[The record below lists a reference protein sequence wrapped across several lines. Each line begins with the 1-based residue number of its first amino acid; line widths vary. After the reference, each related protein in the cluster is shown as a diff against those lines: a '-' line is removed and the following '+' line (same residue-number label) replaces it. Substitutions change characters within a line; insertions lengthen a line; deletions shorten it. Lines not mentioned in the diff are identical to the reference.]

1 MQSDC
6 CWPQA
11 STVRSPW
18 FPDEFAAFAHL
29 LCCTSHERTTA
40 LCWLLNAELPS
51 TWNLPSPVAVTVG
64 AVTPPSAP
72 VKVWRLPAVLA
83 AALDVE
89 SDALAVELAAALLEL
104 EAEELSAEQELL
116 SLLLLPVA
124 CEDRSVRC
132 IYIQQ

>member
-1 MQSDC
+1 M
-6 CWPQA
+6 
-11 STVRSPW
+11 
-18 FPDEFAAFAHL
+18 

-89 SDALAVELAAALLEL
+89 SDALAVELAAAALLEL

-124 CEDRSVRC
+124 CEDRSVRWM
-132 IYIQQ
+132 YAEQRVDSRLAR